1 MAGRKPKPTAVKK
14 LEGNPGKRKL
24 NTKEP
29 VPAKGML
36 EQGYCRLQRMWHRC
50 FRQSSRIEMHRK
62 WRKL

>member
-29 VPAKGML
+29 IPAKGK
-36 EQGYCRLQRMWHRC
+36 EPED
-50 FRQSSRIEMHRK
+50 EMEA
-62 WRKL
+62 LLGGDS